1 MNNDENTHYVVMDK
15 ARDTKALCTALT
27 IAWFVG
33 MWSEQNFDL
42 MVFASLGAYILIRIK
57 QVRGQI

>member
-15 ARDTKALCTALT
+15 ARDTKALIASLT
-27 IAWFVG
+27 LAWFVG
-33 MWSEQNFDL
+33 MWSDQNFDL

-57 QVRGQI
+57 QVRG

>member
-1 MNNDENTHYVVMDK
+1 MNNDENTHYVAMDK
-15 ARDTKALCTALT
+15 ANDTKALCTALT

-57 QVRGQI
+57 